1 MTARLHD
8 VVSVLED
15 LYPPS
20 LAESWDAVGLVC
32 GDPDAGVRRVLFAVD
47 PVAAVVDEAVDG
59 GFDLLVTH
67 HPLWLKGT
75 TSVAATTPKGRVVH
89 RLLSAGSALHV
100 AHTNADSAS
109 PGVSDALAAL
119 FELRDLRPLSPSPVP
134 LDKLVAFVPVEA
146 ADRLL
151 DALSAAGAG
160 AIGDY
165 ERCAWTTVGTGTFR
179 PLAGASPAVGTVG
192 RVELV
197 GEARLEVVLPRSSRG
212 EVLAAL
218 FAAHP
223 YEEPAY
229 DLLELAATPGVAGGP
244 GLGRVGTLPAP
255 MPLGELTALAARVL
269 PATAWGV
276 RATGDPDRIV
286 RSLAVCG
293 GSGDGLLKAA
303 AAADA
308 YLTADLRHHP
318 ASEAPEGLALLDAAH
333 WATEWPWLAEAAGRL
348 ARRTTV
354 ETVVSTRVTDPWTHS
369 ARSHTT

>member
-1 MTARLHD
+1 VTARLHD